1 MSTAVEAVH
10 QVTSEAIQR
19 SESNANPDFMT
30 FALESVRVA
39 ATLKKEITIDDVRE
53 VNESYP
59 NAPKTH
65 NNSAFGPVILRA
77 VEKGIITRKEGAA
90 VKSRR
95 PSSHGRLLRV
105 FTSNIY
111 QIEAATPILNIN

>member
-19 SESNANPDFMT
+19 SERNANASF
-30 FALESVRVA
+30 LEYAVGLVKTL
-39 ATLKKEITIDDVRE
+39 ATKKKEITIDDVRE
-53 VNESYP
+53 AYEAVVASTWDGVFAVP
-59 NAPKTH
+59 STH

-111 QIEAATPILNIN
+111 TVN